1 MFESWNNSL
10 YYAGRLQ
17 YEGINTAI
25 IEFNEAIAEKYNFL
39 QKGFQAMA
47 SIQDKKRFKVNKSN
61 LLNSCKRSLIF
72 QFIFTHNI
80 INILS
85 AQEMKS
91 LETKEAKGFRFVV
104 ADDLRGA
111 PTLKSEGQ
119 RKNIF
124 TILRHF
130 QRIKEIRGP
139 GQILRYAILQAE
151 LKTKL
156 EPILKCFDQSNFSL

>member
-1 MFESWNNSL
+1 
-10 YYAGRLQ
+10 
-17 YEGINTAI
+17 
-25 IEFNEAIAEKYNFL
+25 
-39 QKGFQAMA
+39 
-47 SIQDKKRFKVNKSN
+47 
-61 LLNSCKRSLIF
+61 
-72 QFIFTHNI
+72 
-80 INILS
+80 
-85 AQEMKS
+85 MKS

-139 GQILRYAILQAE
+139 GQILRYAIL
-151 LKTKL
+151 
-156 EPILKCFDQSNFSL
+156 